1 MFDEFSWGFGVMPVW
16 KSRVSCVGFLF
27 VHLWSGSIAAAPP
40 DVTALFPAGGMRGS
54 EVRIKLQ
61 GKIEADASELWTA
74 TPGIEWIGADG
85 KDAVK
90 LKIAAEAPLGVVWLT
105 WHNAEG
111 VSPQRAFVVGSL
123 PEINESDSNNS
134 IVPGAAALTLPVVAN
149 GVLEKAGDVDTYPV
163 VLKTGETLVATLD
176 ALKTFGSPMDGLV
189 QVADAHGFVLIQNDD
204 ARGFDP
210 RLSFTAPRDDTYY
223 VRVFAFPAAPDS
235 SIRFSG
241 APTYVYRL
249 TLTTGPVVTRWSPP
263 VLASGGTAT
272 LRGYGW
278 NTPGDGIPCEPLS
291 LTPGFASLLRPD
303 FVGLA
308 PIQVQSHT
316 VVAATPDNSK
326 SQPQVVVLPVCVA
339 GQLSSRR
346 AEQAW
351 KFVGTKG
358 QRLHLQ
364 AATEDLGSPLDA
376 LVRVF
381 DAAGKRLHEF
391 DDTKKADFEID
402 AEFTLP
408 ADGEYTVVISERFWH
423 GGPDYVYSLTLAPS
437 APDFELT
444 VAQNAFVIKSGD
456 KLEIPVAIDRQRG
469 LAAPISISI
478 SDLPDGI
485 TVEPVVSEPKGD
497 SSKSVKL
504 IVKSTREASWLGPL
518 RIVGKTTADPMIERT
533 AAAAPV
539 PRQIVPPQ
547 VLLKALAKTP

>member
-1 MFDEFSWGFGVMPVW
+1 MPVW
-16 KSRVSCVGFLF
+16 KLLVSCVGFGLLF
-27 VHLWSGSIAAAPP
+27 VHLLSGSIAAAPP

-61 GKIEADASELWTA
+61 GKIEADAAELWTA
-74 TPGIEWIGADG
+74 TPGIEWLGADG

-90 LKIAAEAPLGVVWLT
+90 LKIAAEAPLGVAWLT

-111 VSPQRAFVVGSL
+111 ISPQRAFVVGSL
-123 PEINESDSNNS
+123 PEMNEPDSNNPIDS
-134 IVPGAAALTLPVVAN
+134 AAAPLTLPVVAN

-163 VLKTGETLVATLD
+163 TLKAGETLVAALD

-189 QVADAHGFVLIQNDD
+189 QVADAQGFVLIQNDD

-210 RLSFTAPRDDTYY
+210 RLAFTAPREDRYY

-241 APTYVYRL
+241 AATYVYRL

-263 VLASGGTAT
+263 ALTSGAAT
-272 LRGYGW
+272 TVRGYGW
-278 NTPGDGIPCEPLS
+278 NSPADGTPIELPA
-291 LTPGFASLLRPD
+291 LTPGFAAVQRPE

-308 PIQVQSHT
+308 PIQVQSQT
-316 VVAATPDNSK
+316 VVAAASDNSK
-326 SQPQVVVLPVCVA
+326 AQAQLVTLPVCVA
-339 GQLSSRR
+339 GQLSTRR

-351 KFVGTKG
+351 KFVGSKG

-364 AATEDLGSPLDA
+364 VATEDLGSPLDA

-402 AEFTLP
+402 TEFTLP
-408 ADGEYTVVISERFWH
+408 TDGEYTVVVSERFWH
-423 GGPDYVYSLTLAPS
+423 GGPDYVYTLTLAAA

-456 KLEIPVAIDRQRG
+456 KLEIPVTIDRHRG
-469 LAAPISISI
+469 LATPISISI
-478 SDLPDGI
+478 ADLPEGI
-485 TVEPVVSEPKGD
+485 TAEAVVSEPKGD

-504 IVKSTREASWLGPL
+504 TLQSTREAAWIGPI
-518 RIVGKTTADPMIERT
+518 RIVGKTTADPLLERT
-533 AAAAPV
+533 AVVVPI
-539 PRQIVPPQ
+539 PRQLVPPQ
-547 VLLKALAKTP
+547 VLIKALAKVP